1 MNLNTGDYVFFS
13 WTIEHSNEALSA
25 VYPLSVE
32 LIHVT
37 NLPVAKRS
45 SLGVGSLK
53 FLSIINIY
61 EPFKECSS
69 RDDNVSH
76 IVIEL
81 VASMMFLTVQI

>member
-13 WTIEHSNEALSA
+13 WTIEHSNEALAA

-53 FLSIINIY
+53 FYRS
-61 EPFKECSS
+61 PTFTSPSK
-69 RDDNVSH
+69 NVPAGTTMLA
-76 IVIEL
+76 IL
-81 VASMMFLTVQI
+81 